1 MIEPMIET
9 MIETRIEP
17 RTAKRNPLH
26 AMRRGEVSLHVESP

>member
-17 RTAKRNPLH
+17 RTAKRNLLH